1 MASEIC
7 RRGNP
12 KLKSQVTFIRNPN
25 RAPIGAWIHLAI
37 TTRRIVQIGLN
48 HYTKGEGPVSDIK
61 FLVDQ
66 VDEPAGL
73 GMLQTASSKALDI
86 VVGIAADGF
95 KNMLASVV
103 RQMADAISAVDMQN
117 SPFDL
122 SEVTFTVNVGANGEL
137 SIVSLMKGSISP
149 SSGIQLK
156 LVRKKPTN
164 G

>member
-1 MASEIC
+1 M
-7 RRGNP
+7 
-12 KLKSQVTFIRNPN
+12 
-25 RAPIGAWIHLAI
+25 
-37 TTRRIVQIGLN
+37 
-48 HYTKGEGPVSDIK
+48 SDIK